1 MHVCDT
7 WSFSAI
13 SRVVL
18 WRSESI
24 IVLIRSSSTS
34 TEIRNYLVA
43 NPIIKYTNKSV
54 FYLYVYLYISW
65 GGGSWSCVSCVISS
79 CNFTWRER
87 RRSPWSPSWRI
98 FHWHETTRGG
108 GGGHESAT
116 RCLKLKLR
124 SPFPSSPRDA
134 SLETQRS
141 GRGWPWFRA
150 GSIEGRGASLVE
162 ASRPRD
168 YAKSS
173 RDIFSPRPFKSFDS
187 TLFEG

>member
-98 FHWHETTRGG
+98 FHWHETTREGG
-108 GGGHESAT
+108 GGT
-116 RCLKLKLR
+116 RERDTMSQIKASLSFSVFASR
-124 SPFPSSPRDA
+124 RQPRDA
-134 SLETQRS
+134 KVRERVAVIQSGIDRGERGKPRGSLET
-141 GRGWPWFRA
+141 
-150 GSIEGRGASLVE
+150 
-162 ASRPRD
+162 SRLRQ
-168 YAKSS
+168 K
-173 RDIFSPRPFKSFDS
+173 
-187 TLFEG
+187 